1 MFKLNPHLYR
11 ISRHVCLAQRL
22 LVGQQQQMKAAA
34 AAAAAAAAPSHFS
47 AAHR

>member
-22 LVGQQQQMKAAA
+22 LVGQQQLMK
-34 AAAAAAAAPSHFS
+34 AAAAAAPSHFL